1 MMEDRRYYHV
11 SFSEFKTLW
20 ESKMHAR
27 DIATHFGVSRTFV
40 YQARKEFGLEE
51 RDSVRFDSVP
61 DPTPEEIR
69 ARKRE
74 VRRRHFAMKRAEA

>member
-1 MMEDRRYYHV
+1 MDRYYHV
-11 SFSEFKTLW
+11 TKEEFQKLW

-27 DIATHFGVSRTFV
+27 DIAVHFGVSRTFV
-40 YQARKEFGLEE
+40 YQARKEFGLGQ

-74 VRRRHFAMKRAEA
+74 VRRRHFAAKRAEA